1 MEYKIAVILN
11 NFAPQDMPF
20 LCGIR
25 AYQLNF
31 IFSLS
36 KNFLVDVY
44 CTNTTQTSFEGINN
58 ISLINPNAPLDKA
71 FFEAKGYDGVVDFSD
86 NNYTSPSFLTIGL
99 KHNYSPIFQ
108 NHLKSNFINKIF
120 SYFKKSKNDHKITTF
135 AEKMAT
141 FDILFLSSQNL
152 KKDYIQN
159 TTLQEENIIILN
171 PCLTTL
177 KDFNIKNLGNTPF
190 TFAIDFRN
198 ISYFKKLN
206 FMFAIAKLKKEQYDF
221 KIKIINPNY
230 KKDILMKT
238 LLFFGLSQNIEFV
251 GYQDKMNIF
260 WEEINCFINLNT
272 SPFNFSVLEAMNSS
286 IPCISNDID
295 GTSDIIKENEN
306 GWLLQQKHLNT
317 QSLYT
322 KMKFILN
329 NQKDYPKISENAY
342 KTACKLS
349 LENHSSKL
357 FEILKIKIESNKNQ
371 DCENNP

>member
-1 MEYKIAVILN
+1 
-11 NFAPQDMPF
+11 
-20 LCGIR
+20 
-25 AYQLNF
+25 
-31 IFSLS
+31 
-36 KNFLVDVY
+36 
-44 CTNTTQTSFEGINN
+44 
-58 ISLINPNAPLDKA
+58 
-71 FFEAKGYDGVVDFSD
+71 
-86 NNYTSPSFLTIGL
+86 
-99 KHNYSPIFQ
+99 
-108 NHLKSNFINKIF
+108 
-120 SYFKKSKNDHKITTF
+120 
-135 AEKMAT
+135 
-141 FDILFLSSQNL
+141 
-152 KKDYIQN
+152 
-159 TTLQEENIIILN
+159 
-171 PCLTTL
+171 
-177 KDFNIKNLGNTPF
+177 
-190 TFAIDFRN
+190 
-198 ISYFKKLN
+198 
-206 FMFAIAKLKKEQYDF
+206 
-221 KIKIINPNY
+221 
-230 KKDILMKT
+230 MKT